1 MAAIWRQFGG
11 NFLSTTGN
19 ILPQVETLTTKQ
31 KPLQSSLFQIITRVS
46 VNYQSVTP
54 MGFKPMTFRTGI
66 YASDFCNPLIISSFY
81 IFCLLRGGN
90 LAAIQPYSAHTRISL
105 FVVFFQQTDKPV
117 YLLILSFQ
125 QFYKTVYRLPCIDV
139 ACITHHLHT
148 AFFCVNGCA

>member
-19 ILPQVETLTTKQ
+19 ILPQVETPTTKQ
-31 KPLQSSLFQIITRVS
+31 KPLQSSLFQIITRVL

-66 YASDFCNPLIISSFY
+66 YASDFCNPLIISLFY

-90 LAAIQPYSAHTRISL
+90 LAAIQTISRARIYTYLLFSSNRRISL
-105 FVVFFQQTDKPV
+105 SICSSFLFSNSTRLSIVFPALT
-117 YLLILSFQ
+117 LLA
-125 QFYKTVYRLPCIDV
+125 LP
-139 ACITHHLHT
+139 ITCTLPSS
-148 AFFCVNGCA
+148 A